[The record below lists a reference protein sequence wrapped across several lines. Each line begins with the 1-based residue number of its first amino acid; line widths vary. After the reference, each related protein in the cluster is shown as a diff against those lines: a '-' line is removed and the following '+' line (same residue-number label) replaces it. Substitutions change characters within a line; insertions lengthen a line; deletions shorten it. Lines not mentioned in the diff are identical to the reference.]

1 MNHSIFGMLN
11 KTKWYLIALYAV
23 NWIIF
28 QGAIEDMGVFI
39 DTPSILFVLVVSA
52 IYASIGAKDRS
63 NFLPNFCS
71 AALVAG
77 LIGTIIGLIGIPDAF
92 KAPDYAFDPIS
103 VIYAILVALISL
115 FWGLTFWLNGRMLQ
129 AIVIRLNQ
137 REF

>member
-1 MNHSIFGMLN
+1 MYHSIFGMFI
-11 KTKWYLIALYAV
+11 KIKWYLFALYFV
-23 NWIIF
+23 NFLIF
-28 QGAIEDMGVFI
+28 WGIIEDMGVFI

-52 IYASIGAKDRS
+52 IYASISAKDRS

-103 VIYAILVALISL
+103 VIYAILVALLSL
-115 FWGLTFWLNGRMLQ
+115 FWGLIFWLNGRMLQ
-129 AIVIRLNQ
+129 AIVTRLNQ

>member
-52 IYASIGAKDRS
+52 IYASISAKDRS

-103 VIYAILVALISL
+103 VIYAILVALLSL
-115 FWGLTFWLNGRMLQ
+115 FWGLIFWLNGRMLQ
-129 AIVIRLNQ
+129 AIFTRLNQ
-137 REF
+137 KES